1 MQTDTLRG
9 AMPAVVGE
17 SAELSPPAGRP
28 RLENAPAFDD
38 LPESFGRRLRAVR
51 ERERISIAEI
61 AESTKILGAL
71 LEGLEHDDVS
81 RWPTGLYRRAFI
93 RAYASAIGLDPE
105 AVVREFIARFPDPE
119 DAAPLLPAAV
129 SHAPRAV
136 LRLTLAEPG
145 GLTGHT
151 IRQTVARRVLAA
163 VTDVVAIGWLA
174 AAVSLVLGSL
184 WAPLAVAA
192 LAYYVGGTLAFGTTP
207 GACLAASTRRRP
219 TDGPRDARIR
229 AWWSAI
235 RDRAARIMN

>member
-1 MQTDTLRG
+1 
-9 AMPAVVGE
+9 
-17 SAELSPPAGRP
+17 
-28 RLENAPAFDD
+28 
-38 LPESFGRRLRAVR
+38 
-51 ERERISIAEI
+51 
-61 AESTKILGAL
+61 
-71 LEGLEHDDVS
+71 
-81 RWPTGLYRRAFI
+81 LYRRAFI

-105 AVVREFIARFPDPE
+105 PVVREFIARFPDPE
-119 DAAPLLPAAV
+119 DAAPPLAAAV

-151 IRQTVARRVLAA
+151 IRQMVGRRVLAA

-184 WAPLAVAA
+184 WAPLAVAT

-207 GACLAASTRRRP
+207 GACLAASTTP
-219 TDGPRDARIR
+219 GPRAAGRGVRLR